1 MMIRDR
7 SRRDGRAT
15 DAEQDGGRDEE
26 GVTTGRN
33 MTPSTPTTP
42 MSIDDDGNGN
52 SMTTTTTSGHQK
64 RQKCVRWNEQN
75 LAKNFAERSATMKIE
90 EIETPWHSPPRELFN
105 DVEVDETTE
114 EERIRERERQHEEV
128 MAKLHDLIRADVRGE
143 SEEKAAGS
151 TKQTDEGM
159 CEEETRVQFH
169 DPNAR
174 DEDFGDDAEEVVKKR
189 LFEAK
194 RKAFQC
200 KGRATKR
207 FENDQEEA

>member
-1 MMIRDR
+1 MVTTDHDATDARR
-7 SRRDGRAT
+7 TRDGRDAT
-15 DAEQDGGRDEE
+15 DEE
-26 GVTTGRN
+26 GETTGRN

-52 SMTTTTTSGHQK
+52 SMTTTMTSGHQK

-151 TKQTDEGM
+151 AKQTDEGM
-159 CEEETRVQFH
+159 GEEETRVQFH

>member
-1 MMIRDR
+1 MMP
-7 SRRDGRAT
+7 T
-15 DAEQDGGRDEE
+15 
-26 GVTTGRN
+26 
-33 MTPSTPTTP
+33 TPTTP
-42 MSIDDDGNGN
+42 MSIDDANTNDGKNI
-52 SMTTTTTSGHQK
+52 MTGSTSSGGESQK

-143 SEEKAAGS
+143 SKEKAAGS
-151 TKQTDEGM
+151 VKSTDESVG
-159 CEEETRVQFH
+159 EEETRVQFH

-207 FENDQEEA
+207 FENDEQEGA

>member
-1 MMIRDR
+1 MVTTDHDAADA
-7 SRRDGRAT
+7 RRTRGGRR
-15 DAEQDGGRDEE
+15 GRDEE
-26 GVTTGRN
+26 GETTGRN

-151 TKQTDEGM
+151 AKQTDEGM
-159 CEEETRVQFH
+159 GEEETRVQFH